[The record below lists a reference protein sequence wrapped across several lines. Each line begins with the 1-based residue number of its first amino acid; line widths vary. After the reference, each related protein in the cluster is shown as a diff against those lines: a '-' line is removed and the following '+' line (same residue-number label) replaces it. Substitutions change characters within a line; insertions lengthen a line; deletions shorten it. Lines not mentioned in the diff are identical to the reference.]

1 MSSIKIID
9 QSEKLKILLGKYT
22 IRDIIDIN
30 ALYLL
35 YLLSQ
40 QLLNNYS
47 INSSNTA
54 IEIKILLVS
63 FTNRISLTDNCTL
76 LFVFDNGKNMFNI
89 LIILYYTYIILCGK
103 ISDTFTLKT
112 LWIKSSYGPFFCS
125 T

>member
-35 YLLSQ
+35 YLLFQ

-63 FTNRISLTDNCTL
+63 FTNQISLTDNCTL

-89 LIILYYTYIILCGK
+89 LIILYYI
-103 ISDTFTLKT
+103 
-112 LWIKSSYGPFFCS
+112 
-125 T
+125 